1 MNSTQRSLAIAAVI
15 GVGLVA
21 GFLSYR
27 LQSARPALRPVDS
40 SAAPGSAAAAAED
53 TDAPPA
59 PPAARPVPTTVPEL
73 ELPDL
78 AGHPRA
84 LRSFL
89 HGPLILNFWATW
101 CEPCRREMPLLQEL
115 RRSHHGEH
123 LEIVGIAIDSLE
135 AVQEFL
141 RRRPIDYPLLV
152 GEKQGLEAAEQFG
165 MEPVLPFSVFADA
178 QGQILAVK
186 IGELHRDEA
195 DYVLAELQS
204 LAQGHIGLPQARE
217 QIDSR
222 LKELA
227 MKRASLPARSEHD
240 PATSGEN

>member
-27 LQSARPALRPVDS
+27 LQSARPALRAVDS

-101 CEPCRREMPLLQEL
+101 CEPCRREIPLLQEL
-115 RRSHHGEH
+115 RHAHRGER

-135 AVQEFL
+135 AVQEFV

-152 GEKQGLEAAEQFG
+152 GERQGLEAAQQFG

-178 QGQILAVK
+178 QGHIIAVK
-186 IGELHRDEA
+186 VGELHQEEA
-195 DYVLAELQS
+195 DFILGAMRQVASGKKS
-204 LAQGHIGLPQARE
+204 LSDARAGIAD
-217 QIDSR
+217 QLRTFAVQRAKAGTNDS
-222 LKELA
+222 
-227 MKRASLPARSEHD
+227 
-240 PATSGEN
+240 

>member
-1 MNSTQRSLAIAAVI
+1 MNSTQRSVAIAAVI

-27 LQSARPALRPVDS
+27 LQSARPALRAADS
-40 SAAPGSAAAAAED
+40 SAPQGSAAAAAED
-53 TDAPPA
+53 ADAPPA
-59 PPAARPVPTTVPEL
+59 PSASRPVPATVPEL

-115 RRSHHGEH
+115 RRAHHGEH

-135 AVQEFL
+135 AVQEFV

-152 GEKQGLEAAEQFG
+152 GERQGLAAAEQFG

-178 QGQILAVK
+178 QGRVLAVK

-195 DYVLAELQS
+195 DYILSELQG
-204 LAQGHIGLPQARE
+204 LDQGHIELSQARE

-227 MKRASLPARSEHD
+227 MKRATLPARSEHD